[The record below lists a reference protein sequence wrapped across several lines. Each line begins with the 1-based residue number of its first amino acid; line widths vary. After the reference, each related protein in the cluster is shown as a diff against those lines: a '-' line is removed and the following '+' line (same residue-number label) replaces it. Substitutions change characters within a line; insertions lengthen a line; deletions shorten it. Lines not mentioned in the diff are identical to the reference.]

1 MLMTIFKNLWIVI
14 LALAYIIWT
23 ANIIWLK
30 VKYYTYWGDWL
41 DDAEVRIWLTLHIST
56 VFIASVVCFM
66 IY

>member
-14 LALAYIIWT
+14 VALSYIIWT
-23 ANIIWLK
+23 AHIIWLK
-30 VKYYTYWGDWL
+30 VKYYTHWGDWL
-41 DDAEVRIWLTLHIST
+41 DDEEVGIWLAIHIST